1 MFVAYC
7 VSGSAR
13 LRSSVKAVLLSTV
26 LSILPLNDAFAEA
39 KGSVAGA
46 ELTGFGRIVFNF
58 DKAVHAKAR
67 ASNGVMVLEFDQAV
81 NIDIDK
87 LAAQAPGY
95 ISISRRDPDGKALR
109 FALVKNVRA
118 DLKEAGEKLYLDLLP
133 EDWKGLPP
141 SLPADVVQDLAKRA
155 IDAEETNRKAQHQK
169 ELETARPL
177 KVRVGTGPTFS
188 RIIFEMPIV
197 SQVDYKKEGDVVTLV
212 FDGAYQLNA
221 AAVKAM
227 LPDDVKVIEAK
238 AGAASLK
245 VMMTIP
251 NNNLVRGFR
260 EDDSF
265 VVDIPTANGKAKP
278 PVKVVLPNP
287 TQEKT
292 AQDKTMQEKAVAQSA
307 TGEKPPVDIV
317 AQEAEAAQTKIL
329 AAKADAARLTPMQG
343 KLVAPGQVSPVM
355 SNDVQGEVGTGKFS
369 FAKTADGARIKV
381 MFGARPPAAVFS
393 RGDLVWMVFETDKS
407 IEGPELPAELR
418 SLIVSSEVDGV
429 GGAAILRLQTNKAQ
443 VVSVAQEDKG
453 WSITLGNSTQAPTEP
468 LVLKR
473 DVSMEGR
480 TVLTSKLSD
489 AGKVI
494 WLDNRDTGEHFAVV
508 TSRGVPQALAKSQHF
523 VEVVALATAHGL
535 VFEPIADDVLV
546 KTGLDDVTV
555 SRDQGLTLSLG
566 VQGANQAGSDGRRTE
581 LLLDAKAWK
590 DAGKGVTR
598 ERERDL
604 MRSASEAPQRDRT
617 EARLALAKFYL
628 ANNMPTNALG
638 VIGTVEKEDKTV
650 GSQKSLKMLK
660 AVSYILERHPAD
672 GLKILDEPNMQ
683 LEGETALWRA
693 YVDATNKRWTPALVG
708 FRQSIDIIER
718 YPEAI
723 QALFVPLMIE
733 AGLEVRDLNFAAQQ
747 LDQLE
752 RMNSI
757 YREPALIALYRGRIA
772 EESGRVDD
780 ALVQYTL
787 AKSAQSRETEAK
799 ARLFHA
805 VLGFNE
811 KRIEPLKAEAE
822 LETVGVIWRR
832 DEVELRA
839 LAKLGE
845 IYSDTNR
852 WREAFAAARRA
863 EEILPDNAL
872 TRKFEDEMGLR
883 FEKLFLD
890 GKSDELDKIQALAL
904 FYDFRSY
911 TPPGRKGDEIVRR
924 LADRLAEL
932 DLLDQASELL
942 QYQMDKRLGGV
953 AKASVAA
960 RAAVMFLQ
968 NHKPAEAL
976 ATLRGSRLASLPDD
990 LRRARALLEAR
1001 ALSDLSRTDLA
1012 IEMIA
1017 AQMGPDVDRLRA
1029 DIYWQGKRW
1038 REAGEAFE
1046 LVAGNAWQGTDPL
1059 TDKQR
1064 TDILRSGI
1072 AYVLGSDRLG
1082 LDRLRSKFAER
1093 MADTND
1099 SQVFKLI
1106 SAESGVRARE
1116 FKELARTV
1124 VASDTLSSF
1133 LDSYRQRYPETAGT
1147 KGSKSLIP
1155 NVENA
1160 VQPAKPRQAADG
1172 ATKVNAG

>member
-7 VSGSAR
+7 VS
-13 LRSSVKAVLLSTV
+13 RSVRFHRSVKAVLLSTV
-26 LSILPLNDAFAEA
+26 LSIIPLNDAFAEA

-155 IDAEETNRKAQHQK
+155 IDAEEMNRKAQRQK

-188 RIIFEMPIV
+188 RIIFEMPII

-238 AGAASLK
+238 SGAASLK

-265 VVDIPTANGKAKP
+265 VVDIPTVNGKAKP

-287 TQEKT
+287 TQEKMT
-292 AQDKTMQEKAVAQSA
+292 QEKSVAQST
-307 TGEKPPVDIV
+307 TGEKPPVDAIL
-317 AQEAEAAQTKIL
+317 QEVEAAQNKIL
-329 AAKADAARLTPMQG
+329 AAKADTARLTPMQG
-343 KLVAPGQVSPVM
+343 KLVAPGQASSVM
-355 SNDVQGEVGTGKFS
+355 ANDVQGEIGTGKFS
-369 FAKTADGARIKV
+369 FTKVGDGARIKV
-381 MFGARPPAAVFS
+381 MFGARPPAAVFT
-393 RGDLVWMVFETDKS
+393 RGDLVWMVFETAKS

-418 SLIVSSEVDGV
+418 PLIVSSEVDGV
-429 GGAAILRLQTNKAQ
+429 GGAAILRLQMNKIQ

-453 WSITLGNSTQAPTEP
+453 WSITLGNNTQAPTEP

-473 DVSMEGR
+473 DVSAEGR
-480 TVLTSKLSD
+480 TILTSKLND
-489 AGKVI
+489 AGSVI

-523 VEVVALATAHGL
+523 VEVAALATAHGL

-546 KTGLDDVTV
+546 RTGLDDVTV

-566 VQGANQAGSDGRRTE
+566 IQGANQAGADGRRTE
-581 LLLDAKAWK
+581 LLLDTKTWK

-617 EARLALAKFYL
+617 EARLALAKFYV
-628 ANNMPTNALG
+628 ANDMPTNALG
-638 VIGTVEKEDKTV
+638 VIGTVEKEDKV
-650 GSQKSLKMLK
+650 AGSQKSLRMLK
-660 AVSYILERHPAD
+660 AVSYILERHSGEA
-672 GLKILDEPNMQ
+672 LKILDETSLQ

-693 YVDATNKRWTPALVG
+693 YVDAQNKRWTPALVG
-708 FRQSIDIIER
+708 FRQSIDIIDR

-733 AGLEVRDLNFAAQQ
+733 AGLEARDLNFAAQQ

-780 ALVQYTL
+780 ALVQYAL
-787 AKSAQSRETEAK
+787 AKQALSRETEAK

-839 LAKLGE
+839 LSKLGE

-872 TRKFEDEMGLR
+872 TRKFEDEMGVR

-968 NHKPAEAL
+968 NRKPAEAL
-976 ATLRGSRLASLPDD
+976 ATLRGSRLASLPDE

-1017 AQMGPDVDRLRA
+1017 AQVGPDVERLRA

-1046 LVAGNAWQGTDPL
+1046 LVAGDSWQGNEPL
-1059 TDKQR
+1059 SNKQR

-1093 MADTND
+1093 MADTSD

-1172 ATKVNAG
+1172 AAKVNAG

>member
-1 MFVAYC
+1 MSVAYC
-7 VSGSAR
+7 VSRSAVCSTAKR
-13 LRSSVKAVLLSTV
+13 QKSIRAILLSTV
-26 LSILPLNDAFAEA
+26 LSLVPLDHAFADA
-39 KGSVAGA
+39 KGSVSGA

-58 DKAVHAKAR
+58 DKAVRAKAR

-81 NIDIDK
+81 DLDIEK

-109 FALVKNVRA
+109 FALVKSLRA

-133 EDWKGLPP
+133 DDWKGQPP
-141 SLPADVVQDLAKRA
+141 GLPAEIVQDLARRA
-155 IDAEETNRKAQHQK
+155 INAEDMNRKAQHQK

-177 KVRVGTGPTFS
+177 KVRVGTGPTFY
-188 RIIFEMPIV
+188 RIIFEMPVV
-197 SQVDYKKEGDVVTLV
+197 SQVDYKKEGDVVSLL
-212 FDGAYQLNA
+212 FDGAYQIDA

-227 LPDDVKVIEAK
+227 LPNEVKSFDAK
-238 AGAASLK
+238 SGSATLKLSLN
-245 VMMTIP
+245 IP

-265 VVDIPTANGKAKP
+265 VIDIPVQSGKIKPPTKTVNAAVNLEKSANGPDA
-278 PVKVVLPNP
+278 
-287 TQEKT
+287 
-292 AQDKTMQEKAVAQSA
+292 
-307 TGEKPPVDIV
+307 GEKPPVDPV
-317 AQEAEAAQTKIL
+317 TQQAEASQVKALSVKAEQARAAIL
-329 AAKADAARLTPMQG
+329 PG
-343 KLVAPGQVSPVM
+343 KLQAPGQNTVNTLGNETAADIGS
-355 SNDVQGEVGTGKFS
+355 GKFS
-369 FAKTADGARIKV
+369 YAKTPDGVRIKV
-381 MFGARPPAAVFS
+381 VFNARPPAAVFT
-393 RGDLVWMVFETDKS
+393 RGDLVWLVFETGKS
-407 IEGPELPAELR
+407 LEGPDLPADLKP
-418 SLIVSSEVDGV
+418 LIVSSEVDGV
-429 GGAAILRLQTNKAQ
+429 GGAAILRLQMNKIQ
-443 VVSVAQEDKG
+443 VVSVAQEEKG
-453 WSITLGNSTQAPTEP
+453 WSITLGDNTQAPIDP

-473 DVSMEGR
+473 DVSPEGR
-480 TVLTSKLSD
+480 TVLTSKLMD

-508 TSRGVPQALAKSQHF
+508 TSRGTTQALSKPQSF
-523 VEVVALATAHGL
+523 VEVKALATAHGL
-535 VFEPIADDVLV
+535 VFEPVADDIMVR
-546 KTGLDDVTV
+546 TGLDEVTV

-566 VQGANQAGSDGRRTE
+566 VQGAGSSGQDGRRTE
-581 LLLDAKAWK
+581 LLLDTNAWK

-604 MRSASEAPQRDRT
+604 LRSAAEAPQRDRT

-628 ANNMPTNALG
+628 ANNMATDSLG
-638 VIGTVEKEDKTV
+638 VLGTVEKEDQQVGSTKTV
-650 GSQKSLKMLK
+650 RMLK
-660 AVSYILERHPAD
+660 AVSYVLAQHPAQA
-672 GLKILDEPNMQ
+672 LKVFEDTSLQ
-683 LEGETALWRA
+683 LEGETVLWRA
-693 YVDATNKRWTPALVG
+693 YLDAQGKRWTPALVG
-708 FRQSIDIIER
+708 FRQSMDIFER
-718 YPEAI
+718 YPEALR
-723 QALFVPLMIE
+723 ALFLPLMIDAALE
-733 AGLEVRDLNFAAQQ
+733 ARELNFASQQ

-752 RMNSI
+752 RISPS
-757 YREPALIALYRGRIA
+757 YREPALISLYRGRIA

-780 ALVQYTL
+780 AMTQYAL
-787 AKSAQSRETEAK
+787 AKQAKNRETEAK

-811 KRIEPLKAEAE
+811 KRVEPLKAEAE

-845 IYSDTNR
+845 VYSDTNR

-863 EEILPDNAL
+863 QEILPDNAL
-872 TRKFEDEMGLR
+872 TRKFEDEMGAR

-904 FYDFRSY
+904 FYDFRNY

-942 QYQMDKRLGGV
+942 QYQMEKRLGGV

-990 LRRARALLEAR
+990 LRRARALLESR
-1001 ALSDLSRTDLA
+1001 ALSELSRTDLA
-1012 IEMIA
+1012 VEMIA
-1017 AQMGPDVDRLRA
+1017 AQSGPDVDRLRA

-1046 LVAGNAWQGTDPL
+1046 LVAGDSWQGTDAL
-1059 TDKQR
+1059 NGKQR

-1082 LDRLRSKFAER
+1082 LDRLRSKFSAR
-1093 MADTND
+1093 MADTSD
-1099 SQVFKLI
+1099 SQVFTLI
-1106 SAESGVRARE
+1106 TAESGVRARE

-1133 LDSYRQRYPETAGT
+1133 LDSYRQRYPETAGAKST
-1147 KGSKSLIP
+1147 KSL
-1155 NVENA
+1155 
-1160 VQPAKPRQAADG
+1160 VQKQEKSDKQAPPRQAAD
-1172 ATKVNAG
+1172 AQKQLKAG

>member
-1 MFVAYC
+1 
-7 VSGSAR
+7 
-13 LRSSVKAVLLSTV
+13 
-26 LSILPLNDAFAEA
+26 
-39 KGSVAGA
+39 
-46 ELTGFGRIVFNF
+46 
-58 DKAVHAKAR
+58 
-67 ASNGVMVLEFDQAV
+67 
-81 NIDIDK
+81 
-87 LAAQAPGY
+87 
-95 ISISRRDPDGKALR
+95 
-109 FALVKNVRA
+109 
-118 DLKEAGEKLYLDLLP
+118 
-133 EDWKGLPP
+133 
-141 SLPADVVQDLAKRA
+141 
-155 IDAEETNRKAQHQK
+155 
-169 ELETARPL
+169 
-177 KVRVGTGPTFS
+177 VGTGPTFS
-188 RIIFEMPIV
+188 RIIFEMPVV
-197 SQVDYKKEGDVVTLV
+197 SQVNYKKDGDVVTLL
-212 FDGAYQLNA
+212 FDGAYQMDA

-227 LPDDVKVIEAK
+227 LPDDVKVLEAK

-251 NNNLVRGFR
+251 NNKLVRGFR

-265 VVDIPTANGKAKP
+265 VVDIPYANGKAKP

-287 TQEKT
+287 
-292 AQDKTMQEKAVAQSA
+292 AQDKMMQEKAGQEKSA
-307 TGEKPPVDIV
+307 TGEKPPVDV
-317 AQEAEAAQTKIL
+317 LAQEAEAAQTKML

-343 KLVAPGQVSPVM
+343 KLQAPGQSFSAVM
-355 SNDVQGEVGTGKFS
+355 NTDVQGEIGTGKFS
-369 FAKTADGARIKV
+369 FSKVGDGARIKV
-381 MFGARPPAAVFS
+381 MFGARPPAAVFT
-393 RGDLVWMVFETDKS
+393 RGDLVWMVFENAKS
-407 IEGPELPAELR
+407 IEGPDLPAELR
-418 SLIVSSEVDGV
+418 PLIVSAEVDGV
-429 GGAAILRLQTNKAQ
+429 GGAAILRLQMNKIQ

-453 WSITLGNSTQAPTEP
+453 WSITLGNNTQAPTEP
-468 LVLKR
+468 LTLKR
-473 DVSMEGR
+473 DVSAEGR
-480 TVLTSKLSD
+480 TILTSKLTE

-508 TSRGVPQALAKSQHF
+508 TSRGAPQALAKSQHF

-535 VFEPIADDVLV
+535 VFEPIADDILV
-546 KTGLDDVTV
+546 RTGLDDVAV

-604 MRSASEAPQRDRT
+604 MRSAAEAPQRDRT
-617 EARLALAKFYL
+617 EARVALAKFYV
-628 ANNMPTNALG
+628 ANDMPTNALG
-638 VIGTVEKEDKTV
+638 VLGTVEKEDKTA
-650 GSQKSLKMLK
+650 GSQKSLRMLK
-660 AVSYILERHPAD
+660 AVSYILERHPGE

-752 RMNSI
+752 RMNPI

-780 ALVQYTL
+780 ALVQYAL

-811 KRIEPLKAEAE
+811 KRVEPLKAEAE

-976 ATLRGSRLASLPDD
+976 ATLRGSRLASLPDE

-1046 LVAGNAWQGTDPL
+1046 LVAGNAWQGNDPL
-1059 TDKQR
+1059 SDKQR
-1064 TDILRSGI
+1064 TDILRAGI

-1093 MADTND
+1093 MADTSD

-1133 LDSYRQRYPETAGT
+1133 LESYRQRYPETAGT

-1155 NVENA
+1155 NGESA

-1172 ATKVNAG
+1172 QNKVNAG

>member
-1 MFVAYC
+1 MCVAYS

-13 LRSSVKAVLLSTV
+13 VRFSLKAALLSTV

-67 ASNGVMVLEFDQAV
+67 ASNGVMVLEFDQGV
-81 NIDIDK
+81 DIDIEK

-95 ISISRRDPDGKALR
+95 ISVSRRDPDGKALR

-141 SLPADVVQDLAKRA
+141 GLPADVVQDLAKRA

-188 RIIFEMPIV
+188 RIIFEMPVV
-197 SQVDYKKEGDVVTLV
+197 SQVDYKKDGDVVTLL
-212 FDGAYQLNA
+212 FDGAYQLDA

-227 LPDDVKVIEAK
+227 LPDDVKVLDVK

-251 NNNLVRGFR
+251 NNKLVRGFR

-265 VVDIPTANGKAKP
+265 VVDIPYANGKAKP
-278 PVKVVLPNP
+278 PVKVVLANP
-287 TQEKT
+287 VQDKMMQDKM
-292 AQDKTMQEKAVAQSA
+292 AQDKSA
-307 TGEKPPVDIV
+307 TGEKPPVDMI
-317 AQEAEAAQTKIL
+317 AQEAELAQTKML
-329 AAKADAARLTPMQG
+329 AAKAEMARLTPMQG
-343 KLVAPGQVSPVM
+343 KLQAPGQNVSAVM
-355 SNDVQGEVGTGKFS
+355 GNDVQGEVGTGKFS
-369 FAKTADGARIKV
+369 FIKTADGARIKV
-381 MFGARPPAAVFS
+381 MFGARPPAAVFT
-393 RGDLVWMVFETDKS
+393 RGDLVWMVFENAKS
-407 IEGPELPAELR
+407 LEGPELPAELR
-418 SLIVSSEVDGV
+418 PLIVSTDVDGV
-429 GGAAILRLQTNKAQ
+429 GGAAILRLQMNKIQ

-453 WSITLGNSTQAPTEP
+453 WSITLGNNTQAPTEP
-468 LVLKR
+468 LTLKR
-473 DVSMEGR
+473 DVSAEGR
-480 TVLTSKLSD
+480 TILTSKITE

-508 TSRGVPQALAKSQHF
+508 TSRGAPQALAKSQHF
-523 VEVVALATAHGL
+523 VEVIALATAHGL
-535 VFEPIADDVLV
+535 VFEPIADDILV
-546 KTGLDDVTV
+546 RTGLDDVAV

-566 VQGANQAGSDGRRTE
+566 VQGANQAGVDGRRTE

-617 EARLALAKFYL
+617 EARVALAKFYV
-628 ANNMPTNALG
+628 ANEMPTNALG
-638 VIGTVEKEDKTV
+638 VLGTVEKEDKTA
-650 GSQKSLKMLK
+650 GAQKSLRMLK
-660 AVSYILERHPAD
+660 AVSYILERHPGE

-780 ALVQYTL
+780 ALVQYAL

-1046 LVAGNAWQGTDPL
+1046 LVAGNTWQGTEPL

-1093 MADTND
+1093 MADTSD

-1106 SAESGVRARE
+1106 SAESGVRAKE

-1133 LDSYRQRYPETAGT
+1133 LESYRQRYPETAGT

-1172 ATKVNAG
+1172 ASKVNAG